1 MTAVA
6 GVAAAC
12 SQGAGGAGA
21 ATSPRAAAPWCG
33 EAGASTAGAVD
44 AVLSGQSPA
53 GALSLLGAGL
63 LLALAGAPA
72 ACAAALRISV
82 EA

>member
-1 MTAVA
+1 
-6 GVAAAC
+6 
-12 SQGAGGAGA
+12 
-21 ATSPRAAAPWCG
+21 
-33 EAGASTAGAVD
+33 
-44 AVLSGQSPA
+44 VLSGQSRA

>member
-1 MTAVA
+1 LVF
-6 GVAAAC
+6 GC
-12 SQGAGGAGA
+12 
-21 ATSPRAAAPWCG
+21 
-33 EAGASTAGAVD
+33 GAVD

>member
-1 MTAVA
+1 VLPLSVPVLVF
-6 GVAAAC
+6 GC
-12 SQGAGGAGA
+12 
-21 ATSPRAAAPWCG
+21 
-33 EAGASTAGAVD
+33 GAVD
-44 AVLSGQSPA
+44 AVLSGQSPV

-63 LLALAGAPA
+63 LLALAGAPV